1 MIFEMRLILE
11 IYVVVN
17 NLKMILLKYWDLYLY
32 NFLFIIILRID

>member
-17 NLKMILLKYWDLYLY
+17 NLKMILLKYWDLYLN